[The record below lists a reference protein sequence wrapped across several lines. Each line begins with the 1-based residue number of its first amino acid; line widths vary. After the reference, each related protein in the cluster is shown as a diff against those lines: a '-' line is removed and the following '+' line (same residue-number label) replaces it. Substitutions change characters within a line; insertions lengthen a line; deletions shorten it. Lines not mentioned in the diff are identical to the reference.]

1 MTRLIIPRAGQ
12 PQGVVRPN
20 RSHFFGAECDYLWTP
35 GNDGGRIR
43 QVRTFNGLAGV
54 PNAAFNT
61 GTSRNLGLRPWCS
74 VLVMMFPTAQQ
85 SGTLFNAG
93 NNTGGARLVV
103 ATVGSSIQ
111 LNWVASTVGTGTNR
125 LVETGVAFNKIAGV
139 LVTNWTAAGCS
150 SWFKR
155 PGKPVFTW
163 SETLAIVS
171 PTDFSVVLAA
181 SGTIGVELAAIS
193 SGVLNQTQV
202 RSLLE
207 NPWQIVEPLARNS
220 RVRAATGGTP
230 TLTIADST
238 HGHAADNLVLTSS
251 TDLVIAEATH
261 GHAADNLTLD
271 APTGTSLTV
280 ADATHAHTADALT
293 LSTDAWLTVADAL
306 HAHAADNLTLTLD
319 TWLTVADA
327 LHAHAADNLTLTLDT
342 WLVVADAL
350 HAHAADNL
358 ALTLDTWL
366 VVADA
371 LHAHAADNLALT
383 LDTWLA
389 IQDAVHAH
397 TADNLHFGGLYS
409 TLDLIYKIL
418 ANRQEL
424 NPTTGKF
431 TLYDDDGV
439 SVLYQANAWAD
450 AAGTIPYT
458 GGTLAR
464 IDALA

>member
-1 MTRLIIPRAGQ
+1 MTRLLIPHADQ

-20 RSHFFGAECDYLWTP
+20 RAHFFGAECDYLWTP
-35 GNDGGRIR
+35 GNDGGKIPK
-43 QVRTFNGLAGV
+43 VRTFNGLAGV

-74 VLVMMFPTAQQ
+74 VLVMMFPTATQ

-93 NNTGGARLVV
+93 NNTGGARLLV
-103 ATVGSSIQ
+103 ATGGSSIQ
-111 LNWVASTVGTGTNR
+111 LNWVANTVGSGTNQ
-125 LVETGVAFNKIAGV
+125 LVETGITAFNKIAGV
-139 LVTNWTAAGCS
+139 LVTNWTASGQT

-155 PGKPVFTW
+155 PGKPVFTF
-163 SETLAIVS
+163 SDALAIVS
-171 PTDFSVVLAA
+171 PTDFSVVLAT

-193 SGVLNQTQV
+193 SGILNQTQV

-207 NPWQIVEPLARNS
+207 NPWQIVEPLPRNS

-230 TLTIADST
+230 TLTVADAT
-238 HGHAADNLVLTSS
+238 HGHTADSLVLTSS
-251 TDLVIAEATH
+251 TALVIADATH
-261 GHAADNLTLD
+261 GHTADNLTLD
-271 APTGTSLTV
+271 ATTGTSLTV

-306 HAHAADNLTLTLD
+306 HGHAADNL
-319 TWLTVADA
+319 A
-327 LHAHAADNLTLTLDT
+327 LTLDT

-358 ALTLDTWL
+358 DLSGAPALLI
-366 VVADA
+366 ADA

-439 SVLYQANAWAD
+439 SILYQANAWAD